1 MAGYY
6 LKHDK
11 ERITIAHAARERVL
25 TEHTYDKRMAAL
37 VSVMVDKYGSYKQAP
52 LRAAVGD

>member
-37 VSVMVDKYGSYKQAP
+37 VSVMVD
-52 LRAAVGD
+52 